1 MILKQKKKKGNDMST
16 DELKK
21 EYGWFF
27 GSDKNYRNTRFYQQ
41 NTEEEKKLF
50 DMIMQEFK
58 NNPALTGKDVMRV
71 TSNIQNYLE
80 CQLEVVKESL
90 II

>member
-1 MILKQKKKKGNDMST
+1 MNN

-21 EYGWFF
+21 KHDYYF
-27 GSDKNYRNTRFYQQ
+27 GTDKNYKNTRFYQY
-41 NTEEEKKLF
+41 NTAEQKKLF
-50 DMIMQEFK
+50 DIIMQEFK
-58 NNPALTGKDVMRV
+58 NNPALTGRDVMRV
-71 TSNIQNYLE
+71 TNNVCNYLE

>member
-1 MILKQKKKKGNDMST
+1 MDL

-21 EYGWFF
+21 KHGYF
-27 GSDKNYRNTRFYQQ
+27 GTDKNYKNTRFYQQ
-41 NTEEEKKLF
+41 TTEEQKKLF

-58 NNPALTGKDVMRV
+58 NNPALTGRDVMRV
-71 TSNIQNYLE
+71 TNNVHNYLE

>member
-1 MILKQKKKKGNDMST
+1 MDRDK
-16 DELKK
+16 LKK
-21 EYGWFF
+21 EYDGYF
-27 GSDKNYRNTRFYQQ
+27 GTDKNYKNTMFYQQ
-41 NTEEEKKLF
+41 NTEEQKKLF

-58 NNPALTGKDVMRV
+58 NNPTLTGKDVMGV
-71 TSNIQNYLE
+71 ISNIRDYLE

>member
-1 MILKQKKKKGNDMST
+1 MNRDELKNL

-21 EYGWFF
+21 KHGYF
-27 GSDKNYRNTRFYQQ
+27 GTDKNYKNTMFYQQ
-41 NTEEEKKLF
+41 NTEEQKKLF
-50 DMIMQEFK
+50 DMIMQELK
-58 NNPALTGKDVMRV
+58 NNPALTGEDVMRV
-71 TSNIQNYLE
+71 TNQVHNYLE

>member
-1 MILKQKKKKGNDMST
+1 MDL
-16 DELKK
+16 DELEKK
-21 EYGWFF
+21 F
-27 GSDKNYRNTRFYQQ
+27 GYFGTDKNYKNTRFYQQ
-41 NTEEEKKLF
+41 NTEEQKKLF

-58 NNPALTGKDVMRV
+58 NNPALTGRDVMRV
-71 TSNIQNYLE
+71 TNDVHNYLE

>member
-71 TSNIQNYLE
+71 TSNVHNYLE

>member
-1 MILKQKKKKGNDMST
+1 MNR
-16 DELKK
+16 DELEKK
-21 EYGWFF
+21 F
-27 GSDKNYRNTRFYQQ
+27 GYFGTNKNYKNTRFYQQ
-41 NTEEEKKLF
+41 TTEEQKKLF

-58 NNPALTGKDVMRV
+58 NNPALTGRDVMKV
-71 TSNIQNYLE
+71 TNNVHDYLE

>member
-1 MILKQKKKKGNDMST
+1 MDRDK
-16 DELKK
+16 LKK
-21 EYGWFF
+21 EYDGYF
-27 GSDKNYRNTRFYQQ
+27 GTDKNYKNTIFYQQ
-41 NTEEEKKLF
+41 NTEEQKKLF

-58 NNPALTGKDVMRV
+58 NNPALTGKDVMGV
-71 TSNIQNYLE
+71 ISNICDYLE

>member
-1 MILKQKKKKGNDMST
+1 MST

-21 EYGWFF
+21 KYGWFF

-41 NTEEEKKLF
+41 NTEEQKKLF

>member
-1 MILKQKKKKGNDMST
+1 MST

-58 NNPALTGKDVMRV
+58 NNPAK
-71 TSNIQNYLE
+71 
-80 CQLEVVKESL
+80 
-90 II
+90 

>member
-1 MILKQKKKKGNDMST
+1 MDL

-21 EYGWFF
+21 KHGYF
-27 GSDKNYRNTRFYQQ
+27 GTDKNYKNTRFYQQ
-41 NTEEEKKLF
+41 TTEEQKKLL
-50 DMIMQEFK
+50 DMIMQEVK
-58 NNPALTGKDVMRV
+58 NNPALTGRDVMRV
-71 TSNIQNYLE
+71 TNNVHNYLE

>member
-1 MILKQKKKKGNDMST
+1 MNR

-21 EYGWFF
+21 KHDYYF
-27 GSDKNYRNTRFYQQ
+27 GTDKNYKNTRFYQQ
-41 NTEEEKKLF
+41 NTEEQKKLF
-50 DMIMQEFK
+50 DIIMQEFK
-58 NNPALTGKDVMRV
+58 NNPALTGRDVMRV
-71 TSNIQNYLE
+71 TNNVRNYLE

>member
-1 MILKQKKKKGNDMST
+1 MNR
-16 DELKK
+16 DELEKK
-21 EYGWFF
+21 F
-27 GSDKNYRNTRFYQQ
+27 GYFGTDKNYKNTRLYQQ
-41 NTEEEKKLF
+41 TTEEQKKLF

-58 NNPALTGKDVMRV
+58 NNPALTGRDVMKV
-71 TSNIQNYLE
+71 TNNVCNYLE

>member
-1 MILKQKKKKGNDMST
+1 MND
-16 DELKK
+16 DKLKK
-21 EYGWFF
+21 EYDGYF
-27 GSDKNYRNTRFYQQ
+27 GTDKNYRNTMFYQL
-41 NTEEEKKLF
+41 NSEEQKKLF

-58 NNPALTGKDVMRV
+58 NNPALTGEDVMRV
-71 TSNIQNYLE
+71 TSKIRNYLE

>member
-1 MILKQKKKKGNDMST
+1 MVLKQKKKKGNDMST

-21 EYGWFF
+21 KYGWFF
-27 GSDKNYRNTRFYQQ
+27 GSDKNYKNTRFYQQ
-41 NTEEEKKLF
+41 NTEEQKKLF

-71 TSNIQNYLE
+71 TSNVNNYLE

>member
-1 MILKQKKKKGNDMST
+1 MNH

-21 EYGWFF
+21 EYGYF
-27 GSDKNYRNTRFYQQ
+27 GTDKNYKNTRFYQQ
-41 NTEEEKKLF
+41 TTEEQKKLF

-58 NNPALTGKDVMRV
+58 NNPALTGRDVMRV
-71 TSNIQNYLE
+71 TNNVHNYLE

>member
-1 MILKQKKKKGNDMST
+1 MDL

-21 EYGWFF
+21 KHGYF
-27 GSDKNYRNTRFYQQ
+27 GTDKNYKNTRFYQQ
-41 NTEEEKKLF
+41 TTEEQKKLF
-50 DMIMQEFK
+50 DMIMQELK
-58 NNPALTGKDVMRV
+58 NNPALTGRDVMKV
-71 TSNIQNYLE
+71 TNNVCNYLE

>member
-1 MILKQKKKKGNDMST
+1 MNR
-16 DELKK
+16 DELKNNYELEK
-21 EYGWFF
+21 KF
-27 GSDKNYRNTRFYQQ
+27 GYFGTDKNYKNTMFYQQ
-41 NTEEEKKLF
+41 NTEEQKKLF
-50 DMIMQEFK
+50 DMIMQELK

-71 TSNIQNYLE
+71 TDQVHNYLE

>member
-1 MILKQKKKKGNDMST
+1 MNR

-21 EYGWFF
+21 EYDGYF
-27 GSDKNYRNTRFYQQ
+27 GTDKNYKNTMFYQQ
-41 NTEEEKKLF
+41 TTEEQKKLF

-58 NNPALTGKDVMRV
+58 NNPALTGRDVMKV
-71 TSNIQNYLE
+71 TNNVRDYLE

-90 II
+90 IIS

>member
-1 MILKQKKKKGNDMST
+1 MNT
-16 DELKK
+16 DELEKK
-21 EYGWFF
+21 HGWFF
-27 GSDKNYRNTRFYQQ
+27 GSDKNYKNTRFYQQ
-41 NTEEEKKLF
+41 NTEEQKKLF

-58 NNPALTGKDVMRV
+58 NNLALTGKDVMRV
-71 TSNIQNYLE
+71 TSKIRDYLE